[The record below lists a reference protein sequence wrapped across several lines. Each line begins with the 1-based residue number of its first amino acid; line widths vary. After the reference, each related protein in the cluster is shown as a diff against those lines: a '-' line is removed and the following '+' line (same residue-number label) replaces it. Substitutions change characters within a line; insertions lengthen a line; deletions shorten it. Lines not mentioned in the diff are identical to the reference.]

1 VKIGIVGLG
10 YWGKKVFKEYLALA
24 DQGMIDSIHLYDTQT
39 SLLSDGIFQSSRVLI
54 HDSYQSMIE
63 SVDTVHICI
72 PNNFHYEYT
81 LRSIEAGVSTMV
93 EKPLTKNSTEAF
105 NLVEQALAKGVVL
118 QVGNI
123 FRFSTSLRIVREM
136 IKNGTIGSVNHISI
150 LWTHMA
156 PSDNSKAEDVLW
168 DLGPHILDILNFL
181 TGSWPV
187 STEYN
192 PYKGVGVK
200 EGLNQIDLILNYG
213 SFTSSIRM
221 SLVDHR
227 RARVVDIVGTLGTVI
242 LDPVNQ
248 SIEIHNNEGIKH
260 IEVEKNNT
268 LRDEIVNF
276 IECSRNG
283 KTKINSGNLG
293 AAIVREL
300 EQIHGARKK

>member
-1 VKIGIVGLG
+1 MKIGIVGLG
-10 YWGKKVFKEYLALA
+10 YWGKRVFKEYLSLA
-24 DQGMIDSIHLYDTQT
+24 NQGMIDSIHLYDTQT

-63 SVDTVHICI
+63 SVDTAHICI

-93 EKPLTKNSTEAF
+93 EKPLTKNSIEAF
-105 NLVEQALAKGVVL
+105 NLVEQALEKGVVL

-123 FRFSTSLRIVREM
+123 FRFSNSLRIVGGM

-156 PSDNSKAEDVLW
+156 QSDNSKAEDVLW
-168 DLGPHILDILNFL
+168 DLGPHIFDILNYL

-192 PYKGVGVK
+192 PYKGVGDK
-200 EGLNQIDLILNYG
+200 EVLNQVNLILNYG
-213 SFTSSIRM
+213 NFTSSIRM

-227 RARVVDIVGTLGTVI
+227 RARVVDIAGTLGTVI

-248 SIEIHNNEGIKH
+248 SIELHSNEGIKH

-300 EQIHGARKK
+300 EQIHGARKR